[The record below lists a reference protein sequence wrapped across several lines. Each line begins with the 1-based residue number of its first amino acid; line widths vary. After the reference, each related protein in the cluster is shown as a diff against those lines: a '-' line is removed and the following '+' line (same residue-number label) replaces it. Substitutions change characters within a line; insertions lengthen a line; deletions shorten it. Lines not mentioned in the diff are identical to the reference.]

1 VAKRTCKALRADGQ
15 PCGAAPLVES
25 EFCSMHD
32 PANAETMAEARRL
45 GGQRR
50 KREATLAGV
59 YDLSGLASVQAV
71 QRIIEIAVLDTLSL
85 DNGVAR
91 NRTLL
96 AGAQSAL
103 RALETGELADRVE
116 ALEAIVKR
124 QGPQP
129 SAFAADDDLVE
140 EA

>member
-1 VAKRTCKALRADGQ
+1 
-15 PCGAAPLVES
+15 
-25 EFCSMHD
+25 MHD
-32 PANAETMAEARRL
+32 PANAEAMADARRL

-59 YDLSGLASVQAV
+59 YDLSGLTSVEAV

-96 AGAQSAL
+96 SGAQTAL
-103 RALETGELADRVE
+103 KALETGALAERVE
-116 ALEAIVKR
+116 ALEAGIKR
-124 QGPQP
+124 QGNQP
-129 SAFAADDDLVE
+129 SAFADADELAE
-140 EA
+140 RP